1 MVDSN
6 ALISV
11 IVPIYNIEQYVGF
24 CIESIIKQTYTNLEI
39 ILVDDGSTD
48 RCPALCDLYASKDS
62 RIKVIHKANGGLVSA
77 RKAGVSI
84 AKGEYIAH
92 VDGDDWVEP
101 TYYEKLVNAAVKTNA
116 DIVCTGYCRDFF
128 EESVRCND
136 SFPSGLYQGAELD
149 MLHRKMICFDEPYKV
164 GITTYVWNKLFKSS
178 IAKDTQLSVD
188 EIITIGEDAAVTY
201 PALLLANKVYISD
214 DCLYHYRQREGSM
227 LKLQDNQE
235 TTRIKLK
242 ALYTYLNSKMSTI
255 SDKDW
260 LIEHLENLVVGNYII
275 RSGGIIDG
283 VELFGKSIKGKRVAI
298 VYAGSFGQMIYK
310 RFTSTGYC
318 DVVGWFDADYWQ
330 YRRSGM
336 NVDPILEINSFIFDY
351 VIIAKT
357 CYKEASKIKEE
368 IISLNI
374 EENRVLTIDINNNSV
389 FESMLFQKNDR

>member
-92 VDGDDWVEP
+92 VDGDDWIEP
-101 TYYEKLVNAAVKTNA
+101 TYYEKLVDAAVKSDA
-116 DIVCTGYCRDFF
+116 DIVCAGYCRDFF

-136 SFPSGLYQGAELD
+136 SFPSGLYQGDDLEI
-149 MLHRKMICFDEPYKV
+149 LHRKMICFDEPYKV
-164 GITTYVWNKLFKSS
+164 GITTYVWNKLFKSK
-178 IAKDTQLSVD
+178 IAKNTQLSVD
-188 EIITIGEDAAVTY
+188 EVITIGEDAAVTY
-201 PALLLANKVYISD
+201 PSLLIADKVYISD
-214 DCLYHYRQREGSM
+214 FYLYHYRQREGSM
-227 LKLQDNQE
+227 LKLQDNQD

-242 ALYTYLNSKMSTI
+242 ALYTYLKSKICSI
-255 SDKDW
+255 KNNDL
-260 LIEHLENLVVGNYII
+260 LIEHLKNFVIGNFII
-275 RSGGIIDG
+275 RSGGLIEG
-283 VELFGKSIKGKRVAI
+283 VSLFPESIRGKRVAI
-298 VYAGSFGQMIYK
+298 VFAGSFGQMMYK

-318 DVVGWFDADYWQ
+318 DVVGWFDDDYWQ
-330 YRRSGM
+330 YRRLGM
-336 NVDPILEINSFIFDY
+336 NVDSLDMICDKEYDFIIIAKLDLCCISSLKSRIISYGVDLKKILEIHYNNTHYSSI
-351 VIIAKT
+351 
-357 CYKEASKIKEE
+357 
-368 IISLNI
+368 
-374 EENRVLTIDINNNSV
+374 LTRIL
-389 FESMLFQKNDR
+389 E

>member
-101 TYYEKLVNAAVKTNA
+101 TYYEKLVDVAVKNDA
-116 DIVCTGYCRDFF
+116 DIVCAGYCRDFF

-136 SFPSGLYQGAELD
+136 SFASGLYQGAELD

-164 GITTYVWNKLFKSS
+164 GITTYVWNKLFKAS

-188 EIITIGEDAAVTY
+188 EVITIGEDAAVTY
-201 PALLLANKVYISD
+201 PAFLLANRVYISD

-227 LKLQDNQE
+227 LKLQDNQD

-242 ALYTYLNSKMSTI
+242 ALYTYLKSKICSI
-255 SDKDW
+255 KNNDL
-260 LIEHLENLVVGNYII
+260 LIEHLKNFVIGNFII
-275 RSGGIIDG
+275 RSGGLIEG
-283 VELFGKSIKGKRVAI
+283 VSLFPENIEGKRVAI
-298 VYAGSFGQMIYK
+298 VFAGSFGQMMYK

-318 DVVGWFDADYWQ
+318 DVVGWFDDDYWQ
-330 YRRSGM
+330 YRRLGM
-336 NVDPILEINSFIFDY
+336 NVDSLDMICDKEYDFIIIAKLDWCCISSLKSRIISYGVDIKKILEIHYNNTHYFSI
-351 VIIAKT
+351 
-357 CYKEASKIKEE
+357 
-368 IISLNI
+368 
-374 EENRVLTIDINNNSV
+374 LTRIL
-389 FESMLFQKNDR
+389 E

>member
-1 MVDSN
+1 MVNSN

-92 VDGDDWVEP
+92 VDGDDWIEP
-101 TYYEKLVNAAVKTNA
+101 TYYEKLVDAAVKSDA
-116 DIVCTGYCRDFF
+116 DIVCAGYCRDFF

-136 SFPSGLYQGAELD
+136 SFPSGLYQGDDLEI
-149 MLHRKMICFDEPYKV
+149 LHRKMICFDEPYKV
-164 GITTYVWNKLFKSS
+164 GITTYVWNKLFKAN
-178 IAKDTQLSVD
+178 IAKNTQLSVD

-201 PALLLANKVYISD
+201 PALLIANKVYVSD
-214 DCLYHYRQREGSM
+214 VCLYHYRQREGSM

-298 VYAGSFGQMIYK
+298 VYAGSFGQMMYK
-310 RFTSTGYC
+310 RLSSTGMC
-318 DVVGWFDADYWQ
+318 NIVGWFDDDYWQ

-336 NVDPILEINSFIFDY
+336 NVDPMSRIFSLDFDCAL
-351 VIIAKT
+351 IAKINREDIDKT
-357 CYKEASKIKEE
+357 KEILIGFGIDSKKLLSIDYKM
-368 IISLNI
+368 
-374 EENRVLTIDINNNSV
+374 V
-389 FESMLFQKNDR
+389 DRIYF